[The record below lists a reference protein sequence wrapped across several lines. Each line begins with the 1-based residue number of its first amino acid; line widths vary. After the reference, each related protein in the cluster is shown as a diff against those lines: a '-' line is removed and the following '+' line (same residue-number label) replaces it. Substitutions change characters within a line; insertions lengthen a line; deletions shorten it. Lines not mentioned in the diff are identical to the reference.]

1 MRFAGTFP
9 DFETRIPELDG
20 IRGIAI
26 AMVLAHH
33 YFLLPIRAPL
43 ATLPSYIQAAG
54 RLAWS
59 GVDFFFV
66 LSGFL
71 IGGILLRARESPN
84 YFRVFYT
91 RRFLRIVPIYFVCL
105 GAGLFLSFLVDG
117 GFAPKL
123 SWMLQD
129 RISLKAYFPFLQNF
143 WMAKRTTYGMFG
155 LGVTWSLAIEEQFY
169 LTLPFVI
176 RVCRSRALLLTV
188 ILGGIAAAP
197 ASRLVLHI
205 LYPERTIASVVL
217 MPCRGDALL
226 LGVFGAIVLR
236 SQPWKEWLEQHPRLM
251 LGVLSALGCGLVA
264 ITKYSA
270 DPYGSGMR
278 SFGFTYLAI
287 FYLMIILYAVVF
299 RDSRLSGLLRWSWLR
314 WLGSIAFG
322 VYLFHELVRG
332 VLFGLTWGQLPK
344 GLPFSN
350 FVTSIIALGITLMF
364 CRLSW
369 QFFEKPLIDIGHR
382 VRYQQAKKRQEKLSF
397 PEGTAEFSSRV

>member
-1 MRFAGTFP
+1 
-9 DFETRIPELDG
+9 L
-20 IRGIAI
+20 
-26 AMVLAHH
+26 
-33 YFLLPIRAPL
+33 
-43 ATLPSYIQAAG
+43 
-54 RLAWS
+54 
-59 GVDFFFV
+59 GV
-66 LSGFL
+66 
-71 IGGILLRARESPN
+71 
-84 YFRVFYT
+84 
-91 RRFLRIVPIYFVCL
+91 
-105 GAGLFLSFLVDG
+105 GLFLSFLVDG

-176 RVCRSRALLLTV
+176 RVCRSRALLLV
-188 ILGGIAAAP
+188 AILGGIAAAP
-197 ASRLVLHI
+197 ASRLALQF
-205 LYPERTIASVVL
+205 LYPERTLASVVL

-226 LGVFGAIVLR
+226 LGVFGAIVLGNEA
-236 SQPWKEWLEQHPRLM
+236 WKGWLVQHPRLM

-270 DPYGSGMR
+270 DPYGSFMR
-278 SFGFTYLAI
+278 IIGFTYLAI

-299 RDSRLSGLLRWSWLR
+299 RDSRLSGVLRWSWLR
-314 WLGSIAFG
+314 WLGSMAFG

-332 VLFGLTWGQLPK
+332 ALFGLISGQLPK
-344 GLPFSN
+344 GMPLSN
-350 FVTSIIALGITLMF
+350 FAISVIALGLTLMV

-382 VRYQQAKKRQEKLSF
+382 VRYEQTAKRRETLSL
-397 PEGTAEFSSRV
+397 PAKGNNGEEVVI